1 MLTTQTCTE
10 YANIYIIRPNRM
22 LTCQRIL
29 CCEHHKLATFWWI
42 LHPFFQQQSKC
53 SLGFCKAKS
62 TQKKF
67 RQIIKPHSSTRIKR
81 AGEEISQSLIFVSS
95 TVYDASLSKL
105 LWCWRFLVVSNF
117 CYYDLLIIHIRKTLS
132 TYVSYKCFYTSPI
145 LQLAKM
151 TLLPLSINKKVI
163 IFLKNSQWHFHSLRE
178 YSLQYWCQ
186 D

>member
-1 MLTTQTCTE
+1 MQ
-10 YANIYIIRPNRM
+10 IYTLSDPTGCLPVNVFRAVSITS
-22 LTCQRIL
+22 LQHFG
-29 CCEHHKLATFWWI
+29 E
-42 LHPFFQQQSKC
+42 FFIHSFNNSQNAASDSVGR
-53 SLGFCKAKS
+53 SLPK
-62 TQKKF
+62 KKF
-67 RQIIKPHSSTRIKR
+67 RQIIKPHSSTKIKR

-105 LWCWRFLVVSNF
+105 LWCWRFLGVSNF